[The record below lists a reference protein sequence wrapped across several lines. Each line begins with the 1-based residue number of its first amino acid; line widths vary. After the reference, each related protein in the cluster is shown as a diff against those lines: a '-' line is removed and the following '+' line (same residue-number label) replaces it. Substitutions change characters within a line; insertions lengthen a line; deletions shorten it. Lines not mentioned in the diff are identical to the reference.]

1 MYNLTEQIIKKCQ
14 KSAITDKLVELL
26 KKISTDEEF
35 ILGTIVYAENEEEQQ
50 QIIDYIENGEDVSY
64 ENIVL
69 FSLYLENKRKGIM
82 Q

>member
-1 MYNLTEQIIKKCQ
+1 LYNLTEQIIKKCQ
-14 KSAITDKLVELL
+14 KSATTNKLVELL

-50 QIIDYIENGEDVSY
+50 QIIDYIETGKDVSY

-69 FSLYLENKRKGIM
+69 LSLYLENKRKGVM

>member
-35 ILGTIVYAENEEEQQ
+35 ILGTIVYEENEEEQQ

>member
-1 MYNLTEQIIKKCQ
+1 M
-14 KSAITDKLVELL
+14 L

-50 QIIDYIENGEDVSY
+50 QIIDYIETGKDVSY

-69 FSLYLENKRKGIM
+69 LSLYLENKRKGVM

>member
-14 KSAITDKLVELL
+14 KSATTNKLVELL

-50 QIIDYIENGEDVSY
+50 QIIDYIETGKDVSY

-69 FSLYLENKRKGIM
+69 LSLYLENKRKGVM